1 MSILRT
7 LLATSSV
14 LQASK
19 FVCGLGQSRAV
30 VTGLVW
36 GHNWIFICKAVTT
49 ALQVCLQ
56 CTLQTVCENPRPAR
70 PLQDGDAILS
80 NGLECPRR
88 VKGPSLI
95 LTGRS
100 SCTCSVGQ
108 CGDCNLTEANDSPH
122 DRKMVKKTSYLGS
135 LSSVLRAHSTDTAYA
150 QDS

>member
-1 MSILRT
+1 MRT

-14 LQASK
+14 LRASK

-36 GHNWIFICKAVTT
+36 GHIWTFICKAVTT

-56 CTLQTVCENPRPAR
+56 GTLQTVCENPRYAC
-70 PLQDGDAILS
+70 PLQDGEAILS
-80 NGLECPRR
+80 NGLECPTRM
-88 VKGPSLI
+88 KGPSLI

-100 SCTCSVGQ
+100 SCTCGAGQ
-108 CGDCNLTEANDSPH
+108 CGDCNLAEMWANDSPH
-122 DRKMVKKTSYLGS
+122 ARKMVKETSDLGS
-135 LSSVLRAHSTDTAYA
+135 LSSVLRAHNTDTAHA